1 MKKVKHA
8 EAAKHYPVGPPY
20 IGTARDM
27 YQISLKWVEFVPKVH
42 KEYPYLLAEMYA
54 YCMAA
59 AHLDLP
65 HQLVDHL
72 MISNVNCGGEGWPF
86 VDALKQN
93 TGEENVCETM
103 MTGSVDLL
111 NSPQSAIPLPTVI
124 HFCQRYTIGDTFFG

>member
-1 MKKVKHA
+1 
-8 EAAKHYPVGPPY
+8 
-20 IGTARDM
+20 M